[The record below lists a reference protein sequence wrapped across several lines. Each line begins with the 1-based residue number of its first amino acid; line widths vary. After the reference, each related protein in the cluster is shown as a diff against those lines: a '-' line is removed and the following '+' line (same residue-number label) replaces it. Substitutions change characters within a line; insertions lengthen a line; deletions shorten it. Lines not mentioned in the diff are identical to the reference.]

1 MTTRKKTDREDAE
14 VEANL
19 VPIMNIMFLLIPA
32 LLLAME
38 FASMAAIEVSPP
50 KFCNVGGHSKNQ
62 DPEKE
67 LSLNVEIRQDGFL
80 VKARELGAVMDD
92 GEPRVIPNRGG
103 LGAEHLDYTALA
115 AQMRDLKAAYP
126 TSNKVTVAA
135 ERDIEMDTLVRTLD
149 TLRGEGCK
157 MRPIQAGEAP
167 GEACMFWNTIITSG
181 AA

>member
-1 MTTRKKTDREDAE
+1 MTTRKKSDRENAE

-50 KFCNVGGHSKNQ
+50 KFCHLGGQSNNQ
-62 DPEKE
+62 EPEKQ

-80 VKARELGAVMDD
+80 VKARELGAVMDGD
-92 GEPRVIPNRGG
+92 KPRVIPNRGG
-103 LGAEHLDYTALA
+103 LGAENLDYTALA
-115 AQMRDLKAAYP
+115 SQLRDLKAAYP
-126 TSNKVTVAA
+126 SSSEVTVAA
-135 ERDIEMDTLVRTLD
+135 EGDIEMDALVRTLD

-157 MRPIQAGEAP
+157 LRPVQAGEAP
-167 GEACMFWNTIITSG
+167 GEACMFWNPIITS
-181 AA
+181 A